1 MGLAR
6 PSPAVRTAPWMAIMQ
21 LKTYRA
27 PSMAEALAQVKK
39 DLGSEAV
46 ILHTRSYKAGG
57 IAGVGARSVVEIT
70 ASDQAPRA
78 RGSRPNRSESSRK
91 PVEVLTGQARDR
103 ETPLSGAVAAADF
116 RPTTYSKVQTAAVA
130 VPSVEPNSSERP
142 AVAPQPTTRSAS
154 VEAAKAI
161 SVAARTGSVVGE
173 SLPSAATGQPSAA
186 FLPAPGESRRGIEEE
201 LASIKRLIGQVLATS
216 SGVGMSDGPAS
227 VVRSQ
232 LMRQGLDHALAAEV
246 MHDAAKL
253 DPGPTASHSERIAAI
268 QRAVVE
274 QLAARIRT
282 TGGFPVAQVQP
293 DGRPLTLALIG
304 PTGVGKTT
312 TIAKLAA
319 FFRLRQGKRV
329 GLVTADTYRIAAVE
343 QLRVYADIL
352 RLPLKVA
359 MTPEELGEGCRSL
372 AQNCDVIL
380 IDTAGRSPTDA
391 VRLAELESFLHAASP
406 HQTHLVLSAVLG
418 EQSLARSLGRFEALH
433 PTQILLTKLDES
445 ASLAPV
451 FNLLGGRR
459 VPVGCV
465 TTGQEV
471 PDHIAPADARVLA
484 ATLVSGEGIA

>member
-1 MGLAR
+1 
-6 PSPAVRTAPWMAIMQ
+6 MQ

-70 ASDQAPRA
+70 ASDQAPRTRPA
-78 RGSRPNRSESSRK
+78 RTARNESARK
-91 PVEVLTGQARDR
+91 PVEVL
-103 ETPLSGAVAAADF
+103 SAVAGKPAPQRSVELESF
-116 RPTTYSKVQTAAVA
+116 RPTDFSRVETQTSSRSAAVETSA
-130 VPSVEPNSSERP
+130 TKTAEPVSPTRKAEPIETGATLQQPLRQPLPQSKQP
-142 AVAPQPTTRSAS
+142 AVLASSFAPPPAMPTVDAS
-154 VEAAKAI
+154 RAI
-161 SVAARTGSVVGE
+161 E
-173 SLPSAATGQPSAA
+173 D
-186 FLPAPGESRRGIEEE
+186 E

-216 SGVGMSDGPAS
+216 SGIGFADGPAS
-227 VVRSQ
+227 SVRSM
-232 LMRQGLDHALAAEV
+232 LLRQGLDQAVVSEAVHEASS
-246 MHDAAKL
+246 K
-253 DPGPTASHSERIAAI
+253 DPGPAMPHSERVACV
-268 QRAVVE
+268 QRGVIE
-274 QLAARIRT
+274 HLARRLRT
-282 TGGFPVAQVQP
+282 SGSLPVAEIQS

-319 FFRLRQGKRV
+319 HYRLKQGKRV

-343 QLRVYADIL
+343 QLRVYADII

-359 MTPEELGEGCRSL
+359 MTPEELAEACRVL
-372 AQNCDVIL
+372 AADSDVIL

-391 VRLAELESFLHAASP
+391 VRLAELDSFLRAARP

-418 EQSLARSLGRFEALH
+418 EQSLARSLGRFEAMH
-433 PTQILLTKLDES
+433 PTHILLSKLDES

-459 VPVGCV
+459 IPVGCV

-471 PDHIAPADARVLA
+471 PDHMAPADARALA
-484 ATLVSGEGIA
+484 ATLVAGEGIA

>member
-1 MGLAR
+1 
-6 PSPAVRTAPWMAIMQ
+6 MQ

-57 IAGVGARSVVEIT
+57 IAGVGSRSVVEIT
-70 ASDQAPRA
+70 ASDQAPR
-78 RGSRPNRSESSRK
+78 SRPARPARSEAARK
-91 PVEVLTGQARDR
+91 PIEVLTGQ
-103 ETPLSGAVAAADF
+103 TS
-116 RPTTYSKVQTAAVA
+116 RPV
-130 VPSVEPNSSERP
+130 
-142 AVAPQPTTRSAS
+142 
-154 VEAAKAI
+154 
-161 SVAARTGSVVGE
+161 E
-173 SLPSAATGQPSAA
+173 SLPTENPGFKSAEYVNMRSPMEVRPPGTSAQADLPETVNSKRAAVTPVVGATIAPAAKDTRASEPAGASTVPSAMMA
-186 FLPAPGESRRGIEEE
+186 AALPMTSLPSQLGCTSRSIEDE

-216 SGVGMSDGPAS
+216 SGVGFADGPAAT
-227 VVRSQ
+227 VRSH
-232 LMRQGLDHALAAEV
+232 LLRQGLDQALTSEV
-246 MHDAAKL
+246 LHDAATQ
-253 DPGPTASHSERIAAI
+253 DPGAAFPHAD
-268 QRAVVE
+268 RVAAVQKAVIE
-274 QLAARIRT
+274 QLSRRLRT
-282 TGGFPVAQVQP
+282 TGAFPTVEIQP

-319 FFRLRQGKRV
+319 HYRLRQGKRV

-343 QLRVYADIL
+343 QLRVYADII

-359 MTPEELGEGCRSL
+359 MTAEELAEACRGL
-372 AQNCDVIL
+372 ASESDVIL

-391 VRLAELESFLHAASP
+391 VRLAELDSFLRAARP

-418 EQSLARSLGRFEALH
+418 EQSLARSLGRFEAVH
-433 PTQILLTKLDES
+433 PTHILLSKLDES

-459 VPVGCV
+459 IPVGCV

-471 PDHIAPADARVLA
+471 PDHMAPADARALA
-484 ATLVSGEGIA
+484 ATLVAGEGIA

>member
-1 MGLAR
+1 
-6 PSPAVRTAPWMAIMQ
+6 MAFMQ

-78 RGSRPNRSESSRK
+78 RPPRENRAESVRK
-91 PVEVLTGQARDR
+91 PVEVLTGRSRQ
-103 ETPLSGAVAAADF
+103 TSAAGSVEDADTNDF
-116 RPTTYSKVQTAAVA
+116 RPATYSRVQSASAARSSTPNPASDSLVANPVKITQGSVQAAPQAKSVTTPAVGAGAASVQTPTFA
-130 VPSVEPNSSERP
+130 PSH
-142 AVAPQPTTRSAS
+142 APHTPIA
-154 VEAAKAI
+154 
-161 SVAARTGSVVGE
+161 GD
-173 SLPSAATGQPSAA
+173 
-186 FLPAPGESRRGIEEE
+186 SRRGIEEE

-216 SGVGMSDGPAS
+216 SGVGLADGPVS
-227 VVRSQ
+227 TVRSH
-232 LMRQGLDHALAAEV
+232 LLRQGLDHALASEIL
-246 MHDAAKL
+246 HQAASQ
-253 DPGPTASHSERIAAI
+253 DPGAAASMPDRIAAV
-268 QRAVVE
+268 QRGMID
-274 QLAARIRT
+274 QLSARLRT

-293 DGRPLTLALIG
+293 DGRPLTLTLIG

-319 FFRLRQGKRV
+319 YYRLRQGKRV

-359 MTPEELGEGCRSL
+359 MTPEELGEGCRAL
-372 AQNCDVIL
+372 AANSDVIL

-391 VRLAELESFLHAASP
+391 VRLAELESFLRAASP
-406 HQTHLVLSAVLG
+406 HQTHLVVSAVLG
-418 EQSLARSLGRFEALH
+418 EQSLARTLGRFEALH
-433 PTQILLTKLDES
+433 PTQIVLTKLDES

-451 FNLLGGRR
+451 FNLLAGRR

-471 PDHIAPADARVLA
+471 PDHIAPADARALA
-484 ATLVSGEGIA
+484 ATLVAGEGNA